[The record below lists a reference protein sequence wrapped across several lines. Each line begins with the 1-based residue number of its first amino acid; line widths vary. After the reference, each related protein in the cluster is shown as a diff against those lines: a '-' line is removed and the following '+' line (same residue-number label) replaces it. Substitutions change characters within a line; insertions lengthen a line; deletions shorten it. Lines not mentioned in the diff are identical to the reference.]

1 MFGLD
6 LPGRKLKSCIF
17 NTIKPILSLFS
28 SLTWEQYL
36 KDQAIYIIATRP
48 NISVLPIQKTEWFN
62 RMKNHISGTELRES
76 GLNELT
82 ADQSDAKSDTSG
94 LSSASIERLHICS
107 GIK

>member
-1 MFGLD
+1 MGL
-6 LPGRKLKSCIF
+6 KCIF
-17 NTIKPILSLFS
+17 LSNRR

-48 NISVLPIQKTEWFN
+48 NISVLPIQKVEWFSKMRN
-62 RMKNHISGTELRES
+62 NLSGSELRES

-82 ADQSDAKSDTSG
+82 ADQSDTKSDTSG

-107 GIK
+107 SVK

>member
-1 MFGLD
+1 MCIY
-6 LPGRKLKSCIF
+6 KSQSKQTAFICGHEVM
-17 NTIKPILSLFS
+17 LFFFHR

-48 NISVLPIQKTEWFN
+48 NISVLPIQKVEWFSKMRN
-62 RMKNHISGTELRES
+62 NLSGSELRES

-82 ADQSDAKSDTSG
+82 ADQSDTKSDTSG

-107 GIK
+107 GVK